1 MILMDNK
8 LSIISCDNGL
18 WTSTVDLVGFNV
30 CTIPEQKRA
39 HKDQSANLS

>member
-1 MILMDNK
+1 MFLIDNSLPK
-8 LSIISCDNGL
+8 ISCDNGL
-18 WTSTVDLVGFNV
+18 WTFTVDLVGFNV